1 MNGRKNNVPSDAIQR
16 MQNSLPMGTI
26 NTPNGPAMIQVID
39 IGSSQVLP
47 YMGGGG
53 VAAAKPAGINILGA
67 VLRRWWLVLL
77 VALVVGG
84 GGILAA
90 NRLVAPTY
98 ETESLVLYTLVQS
111 AQQQRNVVAS
121 DPADI
126 VRTHMELL
134 TKPEISLKAAA
145 KPELQQALPWLRGL
159 DLNDPAV
166 QKMVANKLRGICD
179 AVQVKSTPELI
190 SIHTEK
196 ADPFVA
202 AAVVNAFADA
212 FVEHC
217 AERVMGRDGVRSRK
231 LREQVAEQEAYI
243 ERLNKTKAELMQK
256 NDFDLQSA
264 RKAGIAAEYQG
275 LQFKRSEA
283 QYRAMAAKAELA
295 KYKAAPD
302 ERALHAQLQL
312 DLKKRIEE
320 ERGKDSLL
328 QAAIAEQVSA
338 YATYA
343 QQKGEF
349 GKTEENRDVILA
361 KTRMKRAEEQVTKRD
376 NEIAGAIE
384 AKVKEE
390 QSLIVTSKAQEAQE
404 VLNLALAQENEYNAK
419 LGEMKEEHRT
429 IAVEVLK
436 LEQLNATLARVQE
449 QRDALWKQLVGID
462 QDLKSNP
469 DAIITVAERSDIPQ
483 KPTDDKRVKVQAA
496 SVIGG
501 LFLGIFLALV
511 ADKFDKR
518 LRHPRDIEPLLGA
531 PMLGMIPRISE
542 LKRAKGEHARNLI
555 AEEFRL
561 IRTQLLFGHPDKQ
574 YRTIC
579 VTSPA
584 PGDGKTSLAVNL
596 AISLAKAGRRVLLI
610 DADMR
615 KPDIHRIFNVPET
628 PGFAELIL
636 NTTDVASAIKK
647 TDVENLDVLPAGLPI
662 GRPSELLS
670 RPEAMPLVTMLSE
683 MYDQIV
689 FDTAPLL
696 PVSDTHVLLSMVDG
710 VICSFNAQVDRDTIG
725 MVEEILRR
733 GRAKV
738 IGSVMNQV
746 KYKQST
752 SYQRGKSAYSSYYYG
767 GDREQPARK
776 AAPSLADAAIATLPN
791 EKDEE

>member
-1 MNGRKNNVPSDAIQR
+1 
-16 MQNSLPMGTI
+16 
-26 NTPNGPAMIQVID
+26 
-39 IGSSQVLP
+39 
-47 YMGGGG
+47 
-53 VAAAKPAGINILGA
+53 
-67 VLRRWWLVLL
+67 LL
-77 VALVVGG
+77 VAMVVGG

-98 ETESLVLYTLVQS
+98 EADALVLYTSVMA
-111 AQQQRNVVAS
+111 AQQQRFVAAS

-159 DLNDPAV
+159 DLADPAV
-166 QKMVANKLRGICD
+166 QKMVVNKLRGICE
-179 AVQVKSTPELI
+179 AVQVKSTPELVQ
-190 SIHTEK
+190 IHTEK
-196 ADPFVA
+196 PDPFLA

-217 AERVMGRDGVRSRK
+217 ADRVMGRDGVRRRK
-231 LREQVAEQEAYI
+231 LQEQVNEQEALM
-243 ERLNKTKAELMQK
+243 EQLNKKKTELMQMT
-256 NDFDLQSA
+256 DFDLESA
-264 RKAGIAAEYQG
+264 RKAGIAQELQG
-275 LQFKRSEA
+275 LQLQRSAAEI
-283 QYRAMAAKAELA
+283 RAMAARAELA
-295 KYKAAPD
+295 KYKTAPD
-302 ERALHAQLQL
+302 QKALNAQLQL
-312 DLKKRIEE
+312 DLRKRIEE
-320 ERGKDSLL
+320 EKGKDSLL
-328 QAAIAEQVSA
+328 QAAIANQIGASDA
-338 YATYA
+338 YWKARNE
-343 QQKGEF
+343 GR
-349 GKTEENRDVILA
+349 TEENREVILA
-361 KTRMKRAEEQVTKRD
+361 KMGMKRAEDEVIKRE
-376 NEIAGAIE
+376 NEIAGAIQ

-390 QSLIVTSKAQEAQE
+390 QALMVTSKAQEAQDA
-404 VLNLALAQENEYNAK
+404 LDMALAQEKQYDQK
-419 LGEMKEEHRT
+419 MGDMKEEHRK
-429 IAVEVLK
+429 IAVEVMK
-436 LEQLNATLARVQE
+436 LEQLNVTLTRISE

-469 DAIITVAERSDIPQ
+469 DAIITVAERADIPQ
-483 KPTDDKRVKVQAA
+483 RPTDDKRVKVQAA
-496 SVIGG
+496 SIIGG

-531 PMLGMIPRISE
+531 PILGMIPRISE
-542 LKRAKGEHARNLI
+542 LKRAKGELARNLI

-574 YRTIC
+574 FRSIC

-615 KPDIHRIFNVPET
+615 KPDIHRIFNLPEA

-636 NTTDVASAIKK
+636 NTAEPASAIKK
-647 TDVENLDVLPAGLPI
+647 TDIENLDVLAAGLPI

-670 RPEAMPLVTMLSE
+670 RPDAMPLLALLAD

-710 VICSFNAQVDRDTIG
+710 VICSFNAQVDRDTIA

-752 SYQRGKSAYSSYYYG
+752 TYHRGKSAYSSYYYG
-767 GDREQPARK
+767 GAREES
-776 AAPSLADAAIATLPN
+776 APRASKSSLAESTVATLPH
-791 EKDEE
+791 EKDED

>member
-1 MNGRKNNVPSDAIQR
+1 MNGRKNNAPSDAIQR
-16 MQNSLPMGTI
+16 VQNNLPTGTI

-39 IGSSQVLP
+39 VGSSQLG
-47 YMGGGG
+47 YSSGGG
-53 VAAAKPAGINILGA
+53 AATAKPAGINILGA

-77 VALVVGG
+77 VALLVGG

-90 NRLVAPTY
+90 NRLVAPTF
-98 ETESLVLYTLVQS
+98 EADALVLYTTVAA
-111 AQQQRNVVAS
+111 AQQQRFVAAS

-166 QKMVANKLRGICD
+166 QKMVVNKLRGICE
-179 AVQVKSTPELI
+179 AVQVKSTPELVQ
-190 SIHTEK
+190 IHTEK
-196 ADPFVA
+196 PDPFVA
-202 AAVVNAFADA
+202 AAVVNSFADA

-217 AERVMGRDGVRSRK
+217 SDRVMGRDGVRRRK
-231 LREQVAEQEAYI
+231 LQEQVAEQEAYI
-243 ERLNKTKAELMQK
+243 DRLNKAKAELMQK

-264 RKAGIAAEYQG
+264 RKAGIAQEFQG

-283 QYRAMAAKAELA
+283 QFRAMAAKAELA

-320 ERGKDSLL
+320 EKGKDSLL

-361 KTRMKRAEEQVTKRD
+361 RTRMTRAEQQVIKRE

-390 QSLIVTSKAQEAQE
+390 QALIVTSKAQEAQE

-419 LGEMKEEHRT
+419 MAAMSEEHRT

-518 LRHPRDIEPLLGA
+518 LRNPRDIEPLLGA

-542 LKRAKGEHARNLI
+542 LKRA
-555 AEEFRL
+555 
-561 IRTQLLFGHPDKQ
+561 
-574 YRTIC
+574 
-579 VTSPA
+579 
-584 PGDGKTSLAVNL
+584 
-596 AISLAKAGRRVLLI
+596 
-610 DADMR
+610 
-615 KPDIHRIFNVPET
+615 
-628 PGFAELIL
+628 
-636 NTTDVASAIKK
+636 
-647 TDVENLDVLPAGLPI
+647 
-662 GRPSELLS
+662 
-670 RPEAMPLVTMLSE
+670 
-683 MYDQIV
+683 
-689 FDTAPLL
+689 
-696 PVSDTHVLLSMVDG
+696 
-710 VICSFNAQVDRDTIG
+710 
-725 MVEEILRR
+725 
-733 GRAKV
+733 
-738 IGSVMNQV
+738 
-746 KYKQST
+746 
-752 SYQRGKSAYSSYYYG
+752 
-767 GDREQPARK
+767 
-776 AAPSLADAAIATLPN
+776 
-791 EKDEE
+791 